1 VLLRESQSLKLT
13 YKRYLT
19 SASQIFGNAVTKAKW
34 QPWQM
39 LVFPAAG
46 IRKWLKTATNNK

>member
-13 YKRYLT
+13 YKRYLK

-39 LVFPAAG
+39 LVFSAAG
-46 IRKWLKTATNNK
+46 IRKWLKTTKKS